1 MEDDMRSR
9 FITIFV
15 VMVATAGLSLAQPAP
30 AAPDPGAVAI
40 EDLGAFA
47 ADGASIDVD
56 LQGPMVQ
63 LIAAAAAE
71 DDPEVAELLRGIRR
85 IRVLSGAPGEDWPQM
100 LDRFETAAR
109 TLESR
114 GWTRVVRVRDED
126 ELVLVLVMQ
135 SGDRFA
141 GLTVLMVEAG
151 DEAALVNIAGDID
164 PATIGRLS
172 AVLDDVP
179 DLDDLT
185 GADR

>member
-1 MEDDMRSR
+1 
-9 FITIFV
+9 
-15 VMVATAGLSLAQPAP
+15 
-30 AAPDPGAVAI
+30 
-40 EDLGAFA
+40 
-47 ADGASIDVD
+47 
-56 LQGPMVQ
+56 
-63 LIAAAAAE
+63 
-71 DDPEVAELLRGIRR
+71 
-85 IRVLSGAPGEDWPQM
+85 
-100 LDRFETAAR
+100 
-109 TLESR
+109 
-114 GWTRVVRVRDED
+114 VVRVRDED

-172 AVLDDVP
+172 AVLDEVP